1 MTDLGSSKLLPVRFT
16 FATFA
21 SFTAVH
27 PPFRMVVFK
36 EFTMRTRF
44 VALLG
49 VLLSLFCSCKPP
61 EPANGDDPE
70 GEARSTTSRLYVLC
84 EGLYGMNNS
93 TLYSREMQTG
103 ESKRD
108 VFREK
113 NARGLG
119 DTGNDMGIYGSKL
132 YIVMNGS
139 NLIEVT
145 DARTALSLKQIPLV
159 DAQGIGRQPRYIAFS
174 DGKAYVCNFDN
185 TVCRIDT
192 ATLEVEAVTE
202 VGRDPDG
209 ICVCGDY
216 LFVSNSGGLD
226 FPDCDNTVSV
236 VDLASFKEIKKIK
249 VGRNP
254 YTIETDAQGF
264 VYVCTRGDYE
274 GFNQKSV
281 QGGFSARGDFKE
293 KGLAGGAG
301 LGSEKLK
308 RAAKESKSEGY
319 NFYRID
325 PGSLSVDHVFDI
337 PVLSFCI
344 AGDTAYLYHYDYN
357 TSQSW
362 IRVMDLRTQT
372 LLPGEFITDGT
383 KVQTPYAIAYDPNM
397 DRIYIGDAYNYMIS
411 GSVYCFSREGRQ
423 QFALHNVGLNPSSFA
438 FLATVDSIGS

>member
-1 MTDLGSSKLLPVRFT
+1 
-16 FATFA
+16 
-21 SFTAVH
+21 
-27 PPFRMVVFK
+27 
-36 EFTMRTRF
+36 MRTRL

-49 VLLSLFCSCKPP
+49 ISLSLFCSCKPP

-209 ICVCGDY
+209 ICVSGDY

-226 FPDCDNTVSV
+226 FPDCDNTISV
-236 VDLASFKEIKKIK
+236 VDLASFKEIKKIE

-254 YTIETDAQGF
+254 YTIEADAQGF

-293 KGLAGGAG
+293 KG
-301 LGSEKLK
+301 
-308 RAAKESKSEGY
+308 
-319 NFYRID
+319 
-325 PGSLSVDHVFDI
+325 P
-337 PVLSFCI
+337 
-344 AGDTAYLYHYDYN
+344 
-357 TSQSW
+357 
-362 IRVMDLRTQT
+362 QT
-372 LLPGEFITDGT
+372 E
-383 KVQTPYAIAYDPNM
+383 
-397 DRIYIGDAYNYMIS
+397 
-411 GSVYCFSREGRQ
+411 
-423 QFALHNVGLNPSSFA
+423 
-438 FLATVDSIGS
+438 